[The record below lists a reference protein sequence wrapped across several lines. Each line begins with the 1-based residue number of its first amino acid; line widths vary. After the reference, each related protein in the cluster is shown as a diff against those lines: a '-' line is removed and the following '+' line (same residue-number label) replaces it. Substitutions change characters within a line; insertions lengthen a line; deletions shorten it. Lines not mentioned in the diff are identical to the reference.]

1 MECHRQESGEE
12 YKKISLNLVSVVLCF
27 TNKKYVIGLQLPSET
42 PKTLGISCDKSS
54 KGVFCCIN
62 EVTFEKPSGTLRMG
76 TGCQRNQV

>member
-42 PKTLGISCDKSS
+42 PKTLGISCDRSY
-54 KGVFCCIN
+54 KGFSCYVN
-62 EVTFEKPSGTLRMG
+62 VVTFGKHPGLTEEAT
-76 TGCQRNQV
+76 